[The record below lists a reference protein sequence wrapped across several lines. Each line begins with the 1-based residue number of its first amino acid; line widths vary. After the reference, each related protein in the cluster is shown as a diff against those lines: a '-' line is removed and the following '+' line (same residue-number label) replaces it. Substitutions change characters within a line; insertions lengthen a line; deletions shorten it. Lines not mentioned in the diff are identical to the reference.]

1 MAWPC
6 GFVIVVLISLIWQ
19 TCNNVEKLLHLILHH
34 YIACNMMDKDNV
46 LINYFQIRM
55 RGIQKGEQFLRYL
68 FSFICLSISG
78 WSCVI
83 INFSLSAQIPV
94 SRTRFLKELSIATL
108 RNYAVLTLYLLPVV
122 KSAYRYV
129 YSGCPQ
135 LDRHDWSQSEE
146 NK

>member
-6 GFVIVVLISLIWQ
+6 GFVTVVVTSFIWQ
-19 TCNNVEKLLHLILHH
+19 TCNNVEKLFHLIFHH
-34 YIACNMMDKDNV
+34 HIAYYMMDKDNV
-46 LINYFQIRM
+46 LTNYFQTKM
-55 RGIQKGEQFLRYL
+55 RGIQKDKLFLGYL
-68 FSFICLSISG
+68 FFKICLSIYG

-83 INFSLSAQIPV
+83 INFSLSVQIPV